1 MSQIRRVSQACAS
14 DNDCVVTCN
23 DGEVAINAFCPK
35 KTTATLTGER
45 DVSCGAGNQG
55 NMIGYCAR

>member
-35 KTTATLTGER
+35 KTPAMLTGER